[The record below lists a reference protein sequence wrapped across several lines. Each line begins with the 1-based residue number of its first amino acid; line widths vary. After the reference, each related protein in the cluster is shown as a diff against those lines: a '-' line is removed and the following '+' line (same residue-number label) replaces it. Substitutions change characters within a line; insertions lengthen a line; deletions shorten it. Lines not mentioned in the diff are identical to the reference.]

1 MKLRSLSLAIVGIA
15 SALTSP
21 SHATVSILDPGYSF
35 GTYHSHSVAT
45 SAVTSFDWDASD
57 AVYYQTAT
65 SAFAFG
71 GLFRWNGVTQTTAV
85 VGNSDFSGAG
95 VVRIG
100 DNLYFN
106 SEDFTSQK
114 VFKYGP
120 LSGSPNATNISTG
133 PSYDLFGRNP
143 GEIFITGS
151 IGFGTN
157 QIFYTTL
164 DGSGNF
170 TGAPVSL
177 GLTIG
182 SSGPIAFD
190 LSGNM
195 YYAPGFGNRS
205 IYKYTAADVA
215 AAITDP
221 ITNPLPAAASRLWR
235 DYSVDFAA
243 VSGGTGMA
251 FDEAGDLLLT
261 LTDFDVGD
269 PSFLVRF
276 DVDAFGAYEGFDAIL
291 SSTNRLG
298 DVRFKDGSI
307 YIANA
312 DTILQVVPEP
322 GTIGLVLMGCSAL
335 ALLRRRG

>member
-1 MKLRSLSLAIVGIA
+1 MKLRSVRLAIVGIA
-15 SALTSP
+15 ASLTSP

-35 GTYHSHSVAT
+35 STYHTHSVAT
-45 SAVTSFDWDASD
+45 SAVVSFAWDASD

-71 GLFRWNGVTQTTAV
+71 GLFRWNGVTQSTAV
-85 VGNSDFSGAG
+85 AGNSDFPGAG
-95 VVRIG
+95 VIRIG
-100 DNLYFN
+100 DSIYFN
-106 SEDFTSQK
+106 TEDFTSQK

-120 LSGSPNATNISTG
+120 LSGSPSATNISTG
-133 PSYDLFGRNP
+133 PSYDLFVRNP

-157 QIFYTTL
+157 QIYYATL
-164 DGSGNF
+164 DGAGDF

-195 YYAPGFGNRS
+195 YYAPGFGDLS

-215 AAITDP
+215 AAIADP

-235 DYSVDFAA
+235 DYSADFAA

-251 FDEAGDLLLT
+251 LDETGDLLLT
-261 LTDFDVGD
+261 LTDFSN
-269 PSFLVRF
+269 PSYLVRF
-276 DVDAFGAYEGFDAIL
+276 DVDAFGDYAGFDAIL
-291 SSTNRLG
+291 SSTDQLG

-307 YIANA
+307 YLANA
-312 DTILQVVPEP
+312 NTILQVVPEP

>member
-1 MKLRSLSLAIVGIA
+1 MKLRSMSLAIVGIA
-15 SALTSP
+15 ASLTSP
-21 SHATVSILDPGYSF
+21 SHAAVSILDPGYSF
-35 GTYHSHSVAT
+35 STYHTHSVT
-45 SAVTSFDWDASD
+45 NSAVVSFDWDASD

-85 VGNSDFSGAG
+85 LGNSDFSGAG

-100 DNLYFN
+100 GNLYFN
-106 SEDFTSQK
+106 TEDFTSQK
-114 VFKYGP
+114 VSKYGP
-120 LSGSPNATNISTG
+120 LSGSPIATNISTG

-143 GEIFITGS
+143 GEIFINGS

-164 DGSGNF
+164 DGAGNF

-190 LSGNM
+190 LAGNM

-215 AAITDP
+215 AAIADP
-221 ITNPLPAAASRLWR
+221 ITNPLPAAALRLWR
-235 DYSVDFAA
+235 DYSVNFTN

-251 FDEAGDLLLT
+251 FDETGDLLLT
-261 LTDFDVGD
+261 LTDFSN
-269 PSFLVRF
+269 PSYLVRF
-276 DVDAFGAYEGFDAIL
+276 DVDAFGDYAGFEAIL
-291 SSTNRLG
+291 SSTDQLG
-298 DVRFKDGSI
+298 DVRFRDGSI
-307 YIANA
+307 YLASSNS
-312 DTILQVVPEP
+312 ILQVVPEP
-322 GTIGLVLMGCSAL
+322 GTVGLVLMGCAAL
-335 ALLRRRG
+335 ALWGRRRG